1 MPARVAWL
9 PQQWLPGWCG
19 YCGNTACSV
28 SSLRKPNWH
37 HGQASAIASRQWVL
51 LSFFQNWLTKQAC
64 QHCDGK
70 NGQPD
75 GKQEQLPKG
84 NSSAMFVIAS
94 DQ

>member
-1 MPARVAWL
+1 M
-9 PQQWLPGWCG
+9 
-19 YCGNTACSV
+19 
-28 SSLRKPNWH
+28 
-37 HGQASAIASRQWVL
+37 ASRQWVL
-51 LSFFQNWLTKQAC
+51 LSFFQKWLTKQAC
-64 QHCDGK
+64 QHCNGK